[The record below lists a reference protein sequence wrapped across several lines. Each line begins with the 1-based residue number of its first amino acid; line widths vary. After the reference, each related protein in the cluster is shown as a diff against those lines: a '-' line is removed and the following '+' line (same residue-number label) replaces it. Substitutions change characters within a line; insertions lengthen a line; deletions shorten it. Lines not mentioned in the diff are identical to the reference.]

1 MSKDGIL
8 NTWVSAEERNDFTWP
23 VRPNHPL
30 TKANK
35 LTAPRGS
42 NYLLTEV
49 EKQMASEKAAD
60 QSFSHAIHKQIHLS
74 TNNSMNQSENYSTF
88 QVSQFC

>member
-8 NTWVSAEERNDFTWP
+8 NTWVSAEERNDFTRS

-35 LTAPRGS
+35 LTTPRGS

-60 QSFSHAIHKQIHLS
+60 HSPKLS
-74 TNNSMNQSENYSTF
+74 TNKFTYQLTIP
-88 QVSQFC
+88 

>member
-1 MSKDGIL
+1 MSTDGVL
-8 NTWVSAEERNDFTWP
+8 NTWVSAEEWNDFTRP

-35 LTAPRGS
+35 LTTPRGS

-49 EKQMASEKAAD
+49 EKQMAAEKAAD
-60 QSFSHAIHKQIHLS
+60 QSFPQAIHKFTHKLTIP
-74 TNNSMNQSENYSTF
+74 
-88 QVSQFC
+88 